1 MSLVNVLG
9 VPHACEL
16 RPSPAMPH
24 AGSAVSKTSIVFIH
38 GWLLSRLYW
47 QPLMAQLSSEYTCLA
62 YDLRGFGQSTEA
74 LEHRVGNSS
83 YGLEAYAEDLIA
95 LLKALGLERVWV
107 VGHSLGGS
115 VALWAAH
122 LAPEQIQGV
131 ICVNAGGG
139 IYIDQAFA
147 QFRSA
152 GKQMVRWR
160 ARWLQHMPL
169 LAQAFSRMM
178 VTQPL
183 GLDWGR
189 QRLVDFLRA
198 DPVAALGALEES
210 TTQAEVNRLPHLV
223 AQLRQPAYFI
233 TGAQDTVM
241 APRYVRHLASFH
253 PLFQAGENNVI
264 TLERCG
270 HFAMLEQT
278 DEVAAVVRE
287 MAGKGS

>member
-16 RPSPAMPH
+16 TPSPIKASSG
-24 AGSAVSKTSIVFIH
+24 AGSAKIGIVFIH

-47 QPLMAQLSSEYTCLA
+47 QPLVAQLAADYTCLA
-62 YDLRGFGQSTEA
+62 YDLRGFGESTQA
-74 LEHRVGNSS
+74 LAQRQGRVS
-83 YGLEAYAEDLIA
+83 YSLQAYAEDLIA
-95 LLKALGLERVWV
+95 LIQSLALEQVWV

-122 LAPEQIQGV
+122 LAPDKIQGV

-147 QFRSA
+147 QFRAA

-160 ARWLQHMPL
+160 AHWLQYMPL
-169 LAQAFSRMM
+169 LAAVFSRMM

-183 GLDWGR
+183 GLTWGQ

-198 DPVAALGALEES
+198 DPAAALGALEES
-210 TTQAEVNRLPHLV
+210 TTQPEVHRLPHLV

-241 APRYVRHLASFH
+241 NPRYVRHLASFH
-253 PLFQAGENNVI
+253 WLFQSGENNVI
-264 TLERCG
+264 TLEQCG

-278 DEVAAVVRE
+278 AA
-287 MAGKGS
+287 MATVMKGILNTDP